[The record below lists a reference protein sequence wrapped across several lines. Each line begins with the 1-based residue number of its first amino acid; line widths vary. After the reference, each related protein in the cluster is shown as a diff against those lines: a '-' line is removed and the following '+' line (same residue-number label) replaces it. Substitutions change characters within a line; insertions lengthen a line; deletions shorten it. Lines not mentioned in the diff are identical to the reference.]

1 MKNAPMGYIQKAAA
15 AKLMGCTIRSIDNWM
30 KAGLIDFYKFGRA
43 VYFKESDLMQAVESR
58 KVARKAED
66 GYKVV

>member
-1 MKNAPMGYIQKAAA
+1 MKNAPMGYIKKPDA

-30 KAGLIDFYKFGRA
+30 KAGLVDFYKFGRA
-43 VYFKESDLMQAVESR
+43 VYFKESDLMEAIEAR

-66 GYKVV
+66 AYRVA